1 MAYAPAPRERALVG
15 APAAPAPDF
24 HIPEDFHEAMGMRQ
38 SAWKSVRFL
47 VQVNVE
53 CCWRRKCW
61 DHHKSV
67 SVCVTQTSRLDS
79 KKMHLSPENFMR
91 QSPGPGK
98 IKWNEEFVVS
108 RLKDYLN
115 QNWPAHKM
123 IRLMILHGLLGGTRV
138 WLQVYK
144 TVVIFHEAIRLL
156 SKNPSLPG
164 SSSITRFVTQ
174 KLFCHL
180 KIHLPW
186 PTF

>member
-79 KKMHLSPENFMR
+79 KKSTYHRKISC
-91 QSPGPGK
+91 GK
-98 IKWNEEFVVS
+98 AQALERS
-108 RLKDYLN
+108 S
-115 QNWPAHKM
+115 
-123 IRLMILHGLLGGTRV
+123 GTRSLWFLGSKIIWIKIDQPTR
-138 WLQVYK
+138 WLGLWFCMACLGAPVFDYKCIRRLWFSMKPSVYYPR
-144 TVVIFHEAIRLL
+144 IPHYLDHHLL
-156 SKNPSLPG
+156 PVL
-164 SSSITRFVTQ
+164 
-174 KLFCHL
+174 
-180 KIHLPW
+180 
-186 PTF
+186 